1 MEVAGDF
8 FRGEHGGRVVLPLR
22 AGRHDVD
29 EANAEDGEAC
39 EATDSETMGYAG
51 ATVVTNQHYG
61 SVGSGRFE
69 LSLEVGE
76 DGVADTE
83 FVHVF

>member
-22 AGRHDVD
+22 AGGHDVD
-29 EANAEDGEAC
+29 EADAEDGEAC
-39 EATDSETMGYAG
+39 EATNSETVGYAS
-51 ATVVTNQHYG
+51 ATVVTNQDNG
-61 SVGSGRFE
+61 SVGNGGFE